1 MSSDLK
7 RILNNERQ
15 ILCFTYMFIST
26 YTLITTVLVS
36 SIILEYILL
45 YMQISIIILQH
56 SRSDMKKFRVPGSF
70 STCKAWGIHIRCF
83 MCWLKHL
90 TNIWLSMLTDVLNGN
105 VMECP
110 VGDDRERLTIETN
123 DRLSWCTNFFNW
135 TVNK

>member
-56 SRSDMKKFRVPGSF
+56 SRSDMKKFRVPGGF
-70 STCKAWGIHIRCF
+70 STCKAWGIYGVLCAD
-83 MCWLKHL
+83 L
-90 TNIWLSMLTDVLNGN
+90 NI
-105 VMECP
+105 
-110 VGDDRERLTIETN
+110 
-123 DRLSWCTNFFNW
+123 
-135 TVNK
+135 